1 MEELT
6 LRQLYEKTGI
16 PRRAIQGYEKMGLV
30 RASGRN
36 ERGHLLY
43 DTAAMER
50 INEIRQY
57 QRFGF
62 RLREICALIDAPGTV
77 KKKALESQLELMLE
91 NRAQLNQD
99 VKRIRKIID
108 AL

>member
-16 PRRAIQGYEKMGLV
+16 PRRAIQGYEKLGLV
-30 RASGRN
+30 CASGRN
-36 ERGHLLY
+36 ERGYLLY

-50 INEIRQY
+50 ISEIRQY

-62 RLREICALIDAPGTV
+62 RLREICALIDAPDTV
-77 KKKALESQLELMLE
+77 KKTALESQLELMLE
-91 NRAQLNQD
+91 SRTQLDQD
-99 VKRIRKIID
+99 IKCIRKIID